1 MPSAVTDRRYRAVVV
16 GCGRIGSAFSVDA
29 RTPGVHSHAAAYRDN
44 VRTELVGLCDTDA
57 TRREAAAALW
67 GVETAADVAAL
78 CRQLDP
84 DIVSLCTP
92 DDTHVA
98 IARELLHAPRAPRLL
113 FVEKPLATTAREGA
127 EILDLA
133 RGRGC
138 AILVNYSRRFSPA
151 FQALRDELR
160 AGEHGRPLLARAVY
174 GKGLLHNGGHAIDLM
189 RFWFGEPLKA
199 SGEARAWGPE
209 GDETFSADLWFAN
222 DCRGRLEAFDERVAT
237 VFEMDVLCERS
248 RWRFWAGGA
257 QWEFAAVGAS
267 AAYAGYRAYNPTGR
281 ERTDTRF
288 TEPLARCLTHAVD
301 NIVGCLDGAVAP
313 RCGGGDGL
321 AVLSWVEAIRAAR

>member
-1 MPSAVTDRRYRAVVV
+1 VPPLSERYRAVVV

-29 RTPGVHSHAAAYRDN
+29 RTPGIHSHAAAYRAHA
-44 VRTELVGLCDTDA
+44 RTELVGLCDTDA
-57 TRREAAAALW
+57 ARREAAAALW
-67 GVETAADVAAL
+67 GVPAHADMPAL
-78 CRQLDP
+78 CRDLAP
-84 DIVSLCTP
+84 DVVSICTP
-92 DDTHVA
+92 DATHVA
-98 IARELLHAPRAPRLL
+98 VARSLLSAPRAPRLL

-127 EILDLA
+127 ELLELA
-133 RGRGC
+133 RGRDC
-138 AILVNYSRRFSPA
+138 TIVVNYSRRFSPA
-151 FQALRDELR
+151 FQALRDELH

-237 VFEMDVLCERS
+237 LFEMDVLCERS

-257 QWEFAAVGAS
+257 AWEFCAVGAS
-267 AAYAGYRAYNPTGR
+267 PRYAGYRAYNPTGR
-281 ERTDTRF
+281 ERTDARF
-288 TEPLARCLTHAVD
+288 AEPLAHGLVHAVD
-301 NIVGCLDGAVAP
+301 NIVGCLDGTAQA
-313 RCGGGDGL
+313 RCSGADGL
-321 AVLSWVEAIRAAR
+321 AVLSWVEAIRGAW